1 VENADLARMKWIAL
15 ALLLGA
21 GALYLAATS
30 LHARHPAWG
39 YVAAFS
45 EAAMVGA
52 IADWFAVVALFRH
65 PLNLPIPHTAI
76 IPSNKDRIGEKLAT
90 FICANF
96 LSTSQVLDR
105 IERFRAATRLAN
117 WLADPHHAEQM
128 ATHLGSA
135 LHYALGAMDDQRVRH
150 FFRATLLDQLEK
162 VDIARLT
169 GQLLDVL
176 TTDRRHQDLLDLLL
190 RKLASVLDDETLK
203 QRMAEIIA
211 AEVAYLRFVGLDV
224 AAGRYAT
231 SKIVAGVVRLVG
243 EMADDAAHP
252 LRLEFDGF
260 VASFIA
266 RLKQALAAKVK
277 AGDEDLRPLLLS
289 RLESGTAFVGDTY
302 LHDDQDEKRARALAN
317 QALESQKSLTEA
329 QIAALQASCAEEGA
343 RLLAEANGLERAVV
357 KRLARKRM
365 DRMLGS

>member
-1 VENADLARMKWIAL
+1 
-15 ALLLGA
+15 
-21 GALYLAATS
+21 
-30 LHARHPAWG
+30 
-39 YVAAFS
+39 
-45 EAAMVGA
+45 MVGA

-260 VASFIA
+260 VESFIA
-266 RLKQALAAKVK
+266 RLKH
-277 AGDEDLRPLLLS
+277 EPELRARVESLLLVTALWLHSARGARDGRWRCAACARCTRSNIWAMKRS
-289 RLESGTAFVGDTY
+289 RRRRVSRTRRAASSSWASCSHESTAP
-302 LHDDQDEKRARALAN
+302 ARAG
-317 QALESQKSLTEA
+317 T
-329 QIAALQASCAEEGA
+329 
-343 RLLAEANGLERAVV
+343 RGLGPAGPRPT
-357 KRLARKRM
+357 
-365 DRMLGS
+365 